1 MQGQLQIPDHITFR
15 NVWRNNNNPFFINH
29 LPSCYQV
36 NVPFTT
42 QPLCPWQSPPLQTS
56 PWTWFPCANA
66 QTPVMVLH
74 HICWWWTGTGSAK
87 ILAKNTLAGKLAP
100 SSTASTMPATNAAQ
114 LRLPLSW
121 KEGYEHHDVW
131 RGKNLGDRD
140 ECINDGLLLND
151 VVGSLVIVG
160 VL

>member
-1 MQGQLQIPDHITFR
+1 MQGHLQIPDHITFR

-29 LPSCYQV
+29 LPSYYQV
-36 NVPFTT
+36 NVSFTT
-42 QPLCPWQSPPLQTS
+42 QPLYPWQSPPLQTS

-66 QTPVMVLH
+66 QTPATKSSQK
-74 HICWWWTGTGSAK
+74 IWTNS
-87 ILAKNTLAGKLAP
+87 TLAGKLAP

-140 ECINDGLLLND
+140 ERINDGLLLND
-151 VVGSLVIVG
+151 VVGSLVIVS